1 MMIIPVRIIPAVNG
15 KFKNV
20 ASSSVCG
27 TSVEAKKFHC
37 LTLNCNISISFH
49 RLLNIRQG
57 KKRLQE
63 KKIKA
68 KAPPIDKERT
78 PRNSDWIERYRT
90 EKTEVSFLGEG
101 ARFMSVCRCSLGSK
115 RFLPIMRL
123 R

>member
-27 TSVEAKKFHC
+27 TSVEAK
-37 LTLNCNISISFH
+37 
-49 RLLNIRQG
+49 
-57 KKRLQE
+57 
-63 KKIKA
+63 IKA

-90 EKTEVSFLGEG
+90 EKTE
-101 ARFMSVCRCSLGSK
+101 CRCAVVRWAVNVSSPL
-115 RFLPIMRL
+115 
-123 R
+123 